1 VALAHAFSP
10 AQTRSPFSFE
20 ALKGRPVLVVNVAS
34 ACGLTAQNYAE
45 LVEARHTLR
54 RCAPPASPTDP
65 RGAQIYEP
73 LKASKQ
79 LEVLAFPCDQARPRH
94 CAPLT
99 RKL

>member
-1 VALAHAFSP
+1 MALPPRAWPLLTLPRS

-54 RCAPPASPTDP
+54 GCSAS
-65 RGAQIYEP
+65 EP
-73 LKASKQ
+73 
-79 LEVLAFPCDQARPRH
+79 D
-94 CAPLT
+94 
-99 RKL
+99 